1 MNLRYIVIND
11 MLADLFIL
19 KDICEGSV
27 AAMERPGT
35 PLANNNIDKWL
46 KICVVVTATLPFL
59 LPIKNQF
66 PFCGN
71 ICSEFLSAL

>member
-19 KDICEGSV
+19 KDICEESV

-35 PLANNNIDKWL
+35 HFANNKWL

-59 LPIKNQF
+59 LPIKNQC
-66 PFCGN
+66 PFCLN
-71 ICSEFLSAL
+71 ICSEFLSALY